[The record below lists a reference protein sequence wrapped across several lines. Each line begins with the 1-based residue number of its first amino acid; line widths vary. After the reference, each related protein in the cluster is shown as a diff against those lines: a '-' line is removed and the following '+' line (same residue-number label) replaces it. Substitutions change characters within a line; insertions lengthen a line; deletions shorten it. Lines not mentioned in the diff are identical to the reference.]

1 MEHTFQH
8 SVSLQVREFIRTEV
22 EEGKYSPGMMIPTE
36 NELAELYGVQK
47 KIVHDAVN
55 ALVKEGL
62 LRRVSEKE
70 VYVVGNKI
78 ERDMEVLEG
87 FTQTMID
94 QNMSPSFKVISKVKR
109 KAGGKF
115 AAMFGIQPDDK
126 LFYIKRLCMAN
137 SEPISLE
144 ETYIPEYLIP
154 KMEGIDLSIFSVY
167 EIYEM
172 YGIHLAEAK
181 QTLDLVIPNSSDAR
195 ILGLEADSPVMLFQC
210 ITYDEEGRVIEFNRN
225 CARGD
230 KCNYNVHFVK

>member
-1 MEHTFQH
+1 MEHTFQQ

-22 EEGKYSPGMMIPTE
+22 EEEKYSPGMMIPTE

-172 YGIHLAEAK
+172 YGIHLTEAK

-225 CARGD
+225 WARGD